1 MTSAHPSRRI
11 VSLQPLQAAPDVLV
25 AAWCGAGGR
34 VPLEKTIL
42 QRGGWQDLPAS
53 KSGRVFCISDELL
66 NTPGPVL
73 VQGLQALAWAIH
85 PELFTR
91 PEGIRALNDGACRL
105 G

>member
-1 MTSAHPSRRI
+1 MTTAEEVLR
-11 VSLQPLQAAPDVLV
+11 AAPEVLV

-66 NTPGPVL
+66 NTPAPIL

-85 PELFTR
+85 PELFMR
-91 PEGIRALNDGACRL
+91 PKGIRALNDGARRL

>member
-1 MTSAHPSRRI
+1 MTTAEEVLR
-11 VSLQPLQAAPDVLV
+11 AAPEVLV
-25 AAWCGAGGR
+25 AAWCGAGDS
-34 VPLEKTIL
+34 VPLEKTL
-42 QRGGWQDLPAS
+42 VQRGWQDLPAS

-66 NTPGPVL
+66 NTPAPTL
-73 VQGLQALAWAIH
+73 VQGLQWAIH

>member
-66 NTPGPVL
+66 NTPAPTL
-73 VQGLQALAWAIH
+73 VQGLQLAIH